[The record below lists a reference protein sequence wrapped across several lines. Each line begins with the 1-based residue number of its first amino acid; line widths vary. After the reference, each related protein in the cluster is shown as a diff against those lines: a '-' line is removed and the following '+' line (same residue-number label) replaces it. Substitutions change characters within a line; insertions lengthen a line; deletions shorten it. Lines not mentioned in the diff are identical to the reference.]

1 MVSMRRLLGR
11 RDDTGGQDT
20 ASQDAGSQ
28 DRFLHVV
35 LTRYN
40 IGAFN
45 ERWLEYRQQLFESIT
60 LPSIDA
66 QSERNF
72 LWALAIDSRTSERY
86 RERLQELMATR
97 PNIRL
102 LEVELFHDHIPD
114 MVQWC
119 RDEATAAG
127 VSHVLSSRLDN
138 DDALHSDLFARI
150 QHHARKVLDEGRN
163 LPALITPTM
172 GYQWVPANGSGFP
185 AFHESPSTGTT
196 LLEPVANLE
205 SVFLTPHHLLPNAV
219 SSIDGTVK
227 AIDGDTRWWM
237 HAATDA
243 SLSVLQ
249 LNSFRREK
257 TLGQKTARKMDD
269 EILKSFGVSEGQYLR
284 SLPEPAF
291 VENHEEIILQGKQI
305 DEKIKVVRAK
315 IKKRAEAGESEDP
328 GLTAKYEALHR
339 ERRENAAALME

>member
-1 MVSMRRLLGR
+1 MRRLLGR
-11 RDDTGGQDT
+11 RQNT
-20 ASQDAGSQ
+20 GSQ
-28 DRFLHVV
+28 TRFLHVV

-45 ERWLEYRQQLFESIT
+45 ERWLEYRQELFESIT

-66 QSERNF
+66 QTERNF
-72 LWALAIDSRTSERY
+72 LWVLAIDSRTDEPHRK
-86 RERLQELMATR
+86 RLEALMATR
-97 PNIRL
+97 PHIRL
-102 LEVELFHDHIPD
+102 LEVELFHDHIPE

-119 RDEATAAG
+119 RDEAAAAG
-127 VSHVLSSRLDN
+127 VSHLLSTRLDN

-150 QHHARKVLDEGRN
+150 QHHANKVLDEDRK

-172 GYQWVPANGSGFP
+172 GYQWVPAHGTGFP

-196 LLEPVANLE
+196 LLEPVDKLE
-205 SVFLTPHHLLPNAV
+205 SVFMTPHHLLPNAV
-219 SSIDGTVK
+219 SNLHGTIK

-257 TLGQKTARKMDD
+257 TLGKKNSLKMND
-269 EILKSFGVSEGQYLR
+269 EILKSFGVDAGEYLR

-291 VENHEEIILQGKQI
+291 VDNHEEIIQHGKQI

-315 IKKRAEAGESEDP
+315 IKKLVEDGKPEDP
-328 GLTAKYEALHR
+328 ELTAKYEALHR
-339 ERRENAAALME
+339 ERRENAASLME